1 MHRLA
6 VTVALLI
13 AASASPA
20 AGQEAT
26 AQKPTKPGWHAG
38 PHVGKLGTRATINVP
53 EGYTFLDA
61 AATKQ
66 FLEDTQNIPD
76 GDELGIILRERP
88 DQNYWFAVFSY
99 SDTGHV
105 DDAERN
111 SLDANAIMGSMREG
125 NRRGNEERKQ
135 RGFATLTL
143 EGWHRPPFYDV
154 KTNNLTWATRLSSEG
169 EPVINHSVRLL
180 SRTGL
185 MNVALVDGVDTID
198 SSTLEFD
205 GVLQGYT
212 FNQGQRYAE
221 FKPGDHVAAYGL
233 TALIAGGAGAVAVK
247 TGLLQK
253 FWKLIVF
260 GAVAVAASL
269 KKFVAGLFGKKES
282 AEGQQA

>member
-13 AASASPA
+13 AASATPA
-20 AGQEAT
+20 ASQDAN
-26 AQKPTKPGWHAG
+26 AQSAPKPGWHAG
-38 PHVGKLGTRATINVP
+38 PHVGQLGTLAAIKVP

-76 GDELGIILRERP
+76 GDELGIVLRERP

-99 SDTGHV
+99 SDTGHI
-105 DDAERN
+105 DDSERN
-111 SLDANAIMGSMREG
+111 SLDANGLMQSMREG
-125 NRRGNEERKQ
+125 NTRGNEERKA

-154 KTNNLTWATRLSSEG
+154 TTNNLTWATRLSSEG

-198 SSTLEFD
+198 ASTIEFN
-205 GVLQGYT
+205 GVLQGYS

-247 TGLLQK
+247 SGLLQK

-260 GAVAVAASL
+260 GAVAVVASL
-269 KKFVAGLFGKKES
+269 KKFVAGLFGKKET
-282 AEGQQA
+282 AEGQA